1 MTSYPVLTV
10 TTFLPLLGA
19 FVIVLAG
26 DRLRLTPEG
35 WLRLDA
41 LVAHLTR
48 YRVGP

>member
-26 DRLRLTPEG
+26 DRLARWLALTTT
-35 WLRLDA
+35 L
-41 LVAHLTR
+41 LTL
-48 YRVGP
+48 GLSFPL